1 MNVIGPRSVKLNE
14 TYKVFVA
21 ANGID
26 PDSRVVVQFG
36 PEGNL
41 YQNGHTNFAEEVS
54 FKVRNKLEIRNFVIL
69 IYFFKL
75 GDGWREK
82 N

>member
-36 PEGNL
+36 PDGDF
-41 YQNGHTNFAEEVS
+41 YVNGRSNFAKEVS
-54 FKVRNKLEIRNFVIL
+54 FNVRNKLEIRNFVIL
-69 IYFFKL
+69 IFF
-75 GDGWREK
+75 
-82 N
+82 